1 MMTAA
6 LRPQLLLS
14 APLTL
19 RTRMH
24 QSVLAVSFGSTWFV
38 DVSQKRSKQA
48 TAPEIEMIKTQ
59 PSR

>member
-1 MMTAA
+1 
-6 LRPQLLLS
+6 
-14 APLTL
+14 
-19 RTRMH
+19 MH